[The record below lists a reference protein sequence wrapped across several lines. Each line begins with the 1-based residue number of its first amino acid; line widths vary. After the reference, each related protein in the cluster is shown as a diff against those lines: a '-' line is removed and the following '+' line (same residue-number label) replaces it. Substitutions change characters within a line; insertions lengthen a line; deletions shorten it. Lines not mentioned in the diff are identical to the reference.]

1 MKWLAKQRKNTMGR
15 VIVHEFSTLDA
26 RIEEPRWSMS
36 YPFDPRMGN
45 AIGEIMGS
53 CTALLLGRIT
63 YEMFAP
69 AWSKRTAEQDP
80 GAPFM
85 NESKKYVVSST
96 LRTADWNN
104 SEFIGPYDAQA
115 IQKLKDQEKGNL
127 YVSGSVTLVQAML
140 ADGLVDEL
148 HLFQYP
154 LALGTGKKLFAE
166 GIESK
171 FALDASQTYS
181 NGVVY
186 LVYKPA
192 AG

>member
-1 MKWLAKQRKNTMGR
+1 
-15 VIVHEFSTLDA
+15 
-26 RIEEPRWSMS
+26 
-36 YPFDPRMGN
+36 
-45 AIGEIMGS
+45 
-53 CTALLLGRIT
+53 
-63 YEMFAP
+63 
-69 AWSKRTAEQDP
+69 
-80 GAPFM
+80 M

-140 ADGLVDEL
+140 ADGLIDEL

>member
-1 MKWLAKQRKNTMGR
+1 
-15 VIVHEFSTLDA
+15 
-26 RIEEPRWSMS
+26 
-36 YPFDPRMGN
+36 
-45 AIGEIMGS
+45 
-53 CTALLLGRIT
+53 
-63 YEMFAP
+63 
-69 AWSKRTAEQDP
+69 
-80 GAPFM
+80 
-85 NESKKYVVSST
+85 
-96 LRTADWNN
+96 
-104 SEFIGPYDAQA
+104 
-115 IQKLKDQEKGNL
+115 
-127 YVSGSVTLVQAML
+127 ML
-140 ADGLVDEL
+140 ADGLIDEL

>member
-1 MKWLAKQRKNTMGR
+1 MGKI
-15 VIVHEFSTLDA
+15 IVHEFSTLDA

-45 AIGEIMGS
+45 AIGAIMGS

-96 LRTADWNN
+96 LRTANWKN

-140 ADGLVDEL
+140 ADGLIDEL

>member
-1 MKWLAKQRKNTMGR
+1 MGK
-15 VIVHEFSTLDA
+15 VLVHEFSTLDA
-26 RIEEPRWSMS
+26 RIENPSWSMQF
-36 YPFDPRMGN
+36 PFDPQMGN

-63 YEMFAP
+63 YEMFEP

-80 GAPFM
+80 GANFM
-85 NESKKYVVSST
+85 NESKKYVISST
-96 LRTADWNN
+96 LNTTDWNN
-104 SEFIGPYDAQA
+104 SEVTGTYDAKT
-115 IQKLKDQEKGNL
+115 IQKLKDKEKGNL
-127 YVSGSVTLVQAML
+127 YVSGSATLVRAML

-154 LALGTGKKLFAE
+154 LALGAGKKLFAE
-166 GIESK
+166 GNESK
-171 FALDASQTYS
+171 FELKASQTYS

-192 AG
+192 E